1 MRAQPWVRR
10 VAHLLLMTATAVD
23 AAVNG
28 CTDTLW
34 TSRYGMYRS
43 LLDAQLRGF

>member
-10 VAHLLLMTATAVD
+10 VAHLLMMTATTVD
-23 AAVNG
+23 AAVVG
-28 CTDTLW
+28 CADAPW

-43 LLDAQLRGF
+43 LPDLQPRGF